1 MAARRANIFSEP
13 VYRLLLLRKKFVRPW
28 SDHVPGIQF
37 MNAVLLELATL
48 DIDIVVFWQIGE
60 NRLPVSNQQ

>member
-1 MAARRANIFSEP
+1 
-13 VYRLLLLRKKFVRPW
+13 
-28 SDHVPGIQF
+28 